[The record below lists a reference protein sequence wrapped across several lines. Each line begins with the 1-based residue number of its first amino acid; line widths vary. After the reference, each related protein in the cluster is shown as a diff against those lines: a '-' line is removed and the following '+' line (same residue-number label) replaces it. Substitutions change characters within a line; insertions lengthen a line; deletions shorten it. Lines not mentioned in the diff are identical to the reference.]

1 MASVL
6 VIENDYV
13 IRNNLQEFLQLA
25 GNEVNA
31 FGSADGALNFLLEE
45 TPDLVI
51 LDLRLPGMDGLSFLK
66 KVKERSA
73 GIQVV
78 VLTSDD
84 DISTAVSAMKIGARY
99 YIRKP
104 FDLDELGLVVQ
115 RVLEVKEKDEQLAY
129 LQKEKQKLLGFGEI
143 VGSSKPIQNIFR
155 FIRRVA
161 NSPKTTVLIRGETG
175 TGKELVARA
184 IHSNSDRANKPFI
197 EINCSAFQDTLLEAE
212 LFGYEAGAFTDAKQK
227 KRGLLE
233 IAHEGTFFLD
243 EIADMSM
250 RLQSKIL
257 KVIENQTFRRVGGTK
272 EIKIDIRII
281 SATARELESNISIGT
296 FRKDLYYRLNVA
308 SIVIPPLYERQED
321 VLLLAEHFLK
331 KYNTEFKKNIK
342 GMTPNVKARL
352 LEYKWPGNV
361 RELKNAI
368 ERAVLFENG
377 DFLSMRSLRI
387 FGEPGIRKERISI
400 TPLNP
405 LNLEIPIGGLSLTE
419 IEQTLIKKAITR
431 ARGNKALAARL
442 LKISREALKYR
453 IRKFKIES

>member
-78 VLTSDD
+78 VLTSDVD
-84 DISTAVSAMKIGARY
+84 VATAVSAMKIGARY

-115 RVLEVKEKDEQLAY
+115 RALEAREKDEQLAY

-143 VGSSKPIQNIFR
+143 IGSSKPIKNIFR

-233 IAHEGTFFLD
+233 LAHEGTFFLD

-250 RLQSKIL
+250 RLQAKIL

-281 SATARELESNISIGT
+281 SATARELESNILIGT

-342 GMTPNVKARL
+342 GITPNVKAKL

-387 FGEPGIRKERISI
+387 FGEPGIQRERITI

-431 ARGNKALAARL
+431 ASGNKALAARL
-442 LKISREALKYR
+442 LNISRETLKYR
-453 IRKFKIES
+453 IRKFKMES